1 MGAEHSQQRA
11 EADGH
16 DIFDRPTGHVPGN
29 GEGGGSS
36 STNPISS
43 SSIALAAAAAAAANQ
58 KRGRVQPR
66 QPGGHGQGQSAQQT
80 ASSIVIAS
88 KQLISDTASPT
99 SSEIMMSR
107 PPSPPL
113 SVCSDLPYVSYTDR
127 PIGGD
132 SPKIRQKPSAAQ
144 MFQQKGG
151 NSNANRAAARK
162 SHPGGFTTSIKPKR
176 PQSTASSHN
185 IVIVKPGARDTL
197 DDIDPDLARLRHIPQ
212 FLPVL
217 RESITSATYTR
228 DSEILERLHSQH
240 LTNICTRMQ
249 THLNLCATHVASE
262 QNHLVERTKVV
273 SNSITTLFA
282 SFVDMQKTYASY
294 AEQFAKI
301 RGISQ
306 QLSRCNSLLHENIA
320 SLEAINNYL
329 DDEDRLEPFVW
340 RTDDNKLRGEAEG
353 AAAAAAGASSSS
365 SVAGG
370 NTRLWRL

>member
-16 DIFDRPTGHVPGN
+16 EIFDGRQPLGIGQAGGPGAL
-29 GEGGGSS
+29 GDGS
-36 STNPISS
+36 TMM
-43 SSIALAAAAAAAANQ
+43 LAATAAAN
-58 KRGRVQPR
+58 KRRGVGHR
-66 QPGGHGQGQSAQQT
+66 QQSAGGVGIGGLPGNP
-80 ASSIVIAS
+80 AVGAAPGASIVIAS
-88 KQLISDTASPT
+88 KQIIAEAASPGG
-99 SSEIMMSR
+99 SELSR

-127 PIGGD
+127 PIGD
-132 SPKIRQKPSAAQ
+132 SPKIRSKPAHMLQQSSA
-144 MFQQKGG
+144 
-151 NSNANRAAARK
+151 SRAAARK
-162 SHPGGFTTSIKPKR
+162 SHPGGITSAIKPKR

-185 IVIVKPGARDTL
+185 IVIVRPGASDAGEDVDL
-197 DDIDPDLARLRHIPQ
+197 DLARLRNIPQ

-217 RESITSATYTR
+217 RESIASATYTR
-228 DSEILERLHSQH
+228 DAEILERLHSQH
-240 LTNICTRMQ
+240 LVNICARMQ
-249 THLNLCATHVASE
+249 THLNLCASYVASE

-282 SFVDMQKTYASY
+282 GFVDMQKTYASY

-301 RGISQ
+301 RSVSH

-320 SLEAINNYL
+320 SLEAINNFL

-353 AAAAAAGASSSS
+353 AT
-365 SVAGG
+365 GG
-370 NTRLWRL
+370 NSSRLWRL

>member
-1 MGAEHSQQRA
+1 MGAEHSQQRV

-16 DIFDRPTGHVPGN
+16 EIFERRDPALATLAAT
-29 GEGGGSS
+29 S
-36 STNPISS
+36 STLRVSDGS
-43 SSIALAAAAAAAANQ
+43 AMALTAAAAAAATS
-58 KRGRVQPR
+58 KRR
-66 QPGGHGQGQSAQQT
+66 GGSAQQRQQQQQQQLQQQQQQQLQHQQQQQLP
-80 ASSIVIAS
+80 AGSGNGPASIVIAS
-88 KQLISDTASPT
+88 RQIISDTASPT
-99 SSEIMMSR
+99 SSELSR

-127 PIGGD
+127 PIGD
-132 SPKIRQKPSAAQ
+132 SPKIRNRPGHSMLQPS
-144 MFQQKGG
+144 GV
-151 NSNANRAAARK
+151 NRSANRK
-162 SHPGGFTTSIKPKR
+162 SHPQGGMSTVIKPKR

-185 IVIVKPGARDTL
+185 IVIVKPGARDTP
-197 DDIDPDLARLRHIPQ
+197 DDIDPELARLRNIPQ

-217 RESITSATYTR
+217 RESISSATYTR
-228 DSEILERLHSQH
+228 DTEILERLHSQH
-240 LTNICTRMQ
+240 LLNICGRMQ
-249 THLNLCATHVASE
+249 THLNLCANHVASE

-301 RGISQ
+301 RGVSQ

-320 SLEAINNYL
+320 SLEAINNFL

-353 AAAAAAGASSSS
+353 AA
-365 SVAGG
+365 GG
-370 NTRLWRL
+370 NSSRLWRL

>member
-16 DIFDRPTGHVPGN
+16 EIFDGRQAAVPGS
-29 GEGGGSS
+29 GSGSFADGSS
-36 STNPISS
+36 MI
-43 SSIALAAAAAAAANQ
+43 LAATAAAN
-58 KRGRVQPR
+58 KRRGVGHRGGGAGVPGLG
-66 QPGGHGQGQSAQQT
+66 PGGTPGVPGPA
-80 ASSIVIAS
+80 SIVIAS
-88 KQLISDTASPT
+88 KQIIAEAASPGG
-99 SSEIMMSR
+99 SELSR

-127 PIGGD
+127 PIGD
-132 SPKIRQKPSAAQ
+132 SPKIRSKPAHMLQQSSA
-144 MFQQKGG
+144 
-151 NSNANRAAARK
+151 SRAAARK
-162 SHPGGFTTSIKPKR
+162 SHPGGITSAVKPKR

-185 IVIVKPGARDTL
+185 IVIVRPGASDAGE
-197 DDIDPDLARLRHIPQ
+197 DVDPDLARLRNIPQ

-228 DSEILERLHSQH
+228 DAEILERLHSQH
-240 LTNICTRMQ
+240 LVNICARMQ
-249 THLNLCATHVASE
+249 THLNLCASYVASE

-282 SFVDMQKTYASY
+282 GFVDMQKTYASY

-301 RGISQ
+301 RSVSH

-320 SLEAINNYL
+320 SLEAINNFL

-353 AAAAAAGASSSS
+353 AT
-365 SVAGG
+365 GG
-370 NTRLWRL
+370 NSSRLWRL

>member
-16 DIFDRPTGHVPGN
+16 EIFEGKHMPG
-29 GEGGGSS
+29 GAGLPDGSS
-36 STNPISS
+36 M
-43 SSIALAAAAAAAANQ
+43 ALAAAAGTAAAN
-58 KRGRVQPR
+58 KRRGAGLNR
-66 QPGGHGQGQSAQQT
+66 QHTVPGTGPA
-80 ASSIVIAS
+80 SIVIAS
-88 KQLISDTASPT
+88 KQIIADASSPA
-99 SSEIMMSR
+99 SSELSR

-127 PIGGD
+127 PIGD
-132 SPKIRQKPSAAQ
+132 SPKIRSKPAHLLQQSSA
-144 MFQQKGG
+144 
-151 NSNANRAAARK
+151 SRAANRK
-162 SHPGGFTTSIKPKR
+162 SHPGGFTTTSKPKR
-176 PQSTASSHN
+176 PQSTVSSHS
-185 IVIVKPGARDTL
+185 IVIVKPGARDTN
-197 DDIDPDLARLRHIPQ
+197 DDIDPDLARLRSIPQ

-217 RESITSATYTR
+217 RESISSATYTR
-228 DSEILERLHSQH
+228 DAEILERLHSQH
-240 LTNICTRMQ
+240 LINICTRMQ
-249 THLNLCATHVASE
+249 THLNLCACYVSSE

-301 RGISQ
+301 RSVSH

-320 SLEAINNYL
+320 SLEAINNFL

-353 AAAAAAGASSSS
+353 AT
-365 SVAGG
+365 GG
-370 NTRLWRL
+370 NSSRLWRL

>member
-16 DIFDRPTGHVPGN
+16 EIFDGRQPPGAGTGSLGD
-29 GEGGGSS
+29 GSS
-36 STNPISS
+36 MM
-43 SSIALAAAAAAAANQ
+43 LAATAAAN
-58 KRGRVQPR
+58 KRRGV
-66 QPGGHGQGQSAQQT
+66 GHRQQT
-80 ASSIVIAS
+80 TGGAGGTVVGSGAGVGPASIVIAS
-88 KQLISDTASPT
+88 KQIIAEAASPGG
-99 SSEIMMSR
+99 SELSR

-127 PIGGD
+127 PIGD
-132 SPKIRQKPSAAQ
+132 SPKIRSKPAHMLQQSSA
-144 MFQQKGG
+144 
-151 NSNANRAAARK
+151 SRAAARK
-162 SHPGGFTTSIKPKR
+162 SHPSGLTSAVKPKR

-185 IVIVKPGARDTL
+185 IVIVRPGA
-197 DDIDPDLARLRHIPQ
+197 IDAGEDVDMDLARLRNIPQ

-217 RESITSATYTR
+217 RESITSATNTR
-228 DSEILERLHSQH
+228 DAEILERLNSQH
-240 LTNICTRMQ
+240 LINICTRMQ
-249 THLNLCATHVASE
+249 THLNLCASYVASE

-282 SFVDMQKTYASY
+282 GFVDMQKTYASY

-301 RGISQ
+301 RSISH

-320 SLEAINNYL
+320 SLEAINNFL

-353 AAAAAAGASSSS
+353 AI
-365 SVAGG
+365 GG
-370 NTRLWRL
+370 NSSRLWRL

>member
-16 DIFDRPTGHVPGN
+16 EIFDVRQQPGLGIGQSRAVALGDN
-29 GEGGGSS
+29 GSMM
-36 STNPISS
+36 
-43 SSIALAAAAAAAANQ
+43 LAATAAAN
-58 KRGRVQPR
+58 KRRGIGGHR
-66 QPGGHGQGQSAQQT
+66 QQTGGITGGGAPGGPPFTGGAPV

-88 KQLISDTASPT
+88 KQIISAEAASPGCST
-99 SSEIMMSR
+99 SELSR

-127 PIGGD
+127 PIGD
-132 SPKIRQKPSAAQ
+132 SPKIRSKPASHMLQQQQSSA
-144 MFQQKGG
+144 
-151 NSNANRAAARK
+151 SRAAARK
-162 SHPGGFTTSIKPKR
+162 SHPGGITKPKR
-176 PQSTASSHN
+176 PQSTSSSHN
-185 IVIVKPGARDTL
+185 IVIVRPGASDAGEDL
-197 DDIDPDLARLRHIPQ
+197 DLDLARLRNIPQ

-228 DSEILERLHSQH
+228 DAEILERLHSQH
-240 LTNICTRMQ
+240 LVNICSRMQ
-249 THLNLCATHVASE
+249 THLNLCASYVASE

-282 SFVDMQKTYASY
+282 GFVDMQKTYASY

-301 RGISQ
+301 RSVSH

-320 SLEAINNYL
+320 SLEAINNFL

-353 AAAAAAGASSSS
+353 AT
-365 SVAGG
+365 GG
-370 NTRLWRL
+370 NSSRLWRL

>member
-16 DIFDRPTGHVPGN
+16 EIFDGRQAQGLGINPSRSVALGDNGSMMLAATAAANKRRGIGNHRQQTGG
-29 GEGGGSS
+29 GLTGGGS
-36 STNPISS
+36 P
-43 SSIALAAAAAAAANQ
+43 
-58 KRGRVQPR
+58 V
-66 QPGGHGQGQSAQQT
+66 

-88 KQLISDTASPT
+88 KQIISAEAASPGCST
-99 SSEIMMSR
+99 SELSR

-127 PIGGD
+127 PIGD
-132 SPKIRQKPSAAQ
+132 SPKIRSKPASHMLHQQQQQSSA
-144 MFQQKGG
+144 
-151 NSNANRAAARK
+151 SRAAARK
-162 SHPGGFTTSIKPKR
+162 SHPGGISKPKR
-176 PQSTASSHN
+176 PQSTSSSHN
-185 IVIVKPGARDTL
+185 IVIVRPGASDAGEDL
-197 DDIDPDLARLRHIPQ
+197 DLDLARLRNIPQ

-228 DSEILERLHSQH
+228 DAEILERLHSQH
-240 LTNICTRMQ
+240 LVNICSRMQ
-249 THLNLCATHVASE
+249 THLNLCASYVASE

-282 SFVDMQKTYASY
+282 GFVDMQKTYASY

-301 RGISQ
+301 RSVSH

-320 SLEAINNYL
+320 SLEAINNFL

-353 AAAAAAGASSSS
+353 AT
-365 SVAGG
+365 GG
-370 NTRLWRL
+370 NSSRLWRL

>member
-1 MGAEHSQQRA
+1 MGAEQSQPRI

-16 DIFDRPTGHVPGN
+16 EIFERRDPAPLDSHSMN
-29 GEGGGSS
+29 DGS
-36 STNPISS
+36 TL
-43 SSIALAAAAAAAANQ
+43 ALAAAAAAATN
-58 KRGRVQPR
+58 KRRGGTLQQR
-66 QPGGHGQGQSAQQT
+66 QQQQHQLQHQQQQALPHGPA
-80 ASSIVIAS
+80 SIVIAS
-88 KQLISDTASPT
+88 KQIISDTASPT
-99 SSEIMMSR
+99 SSELSR

-127 PIGGD
+127 PIGD
-132 SPKIRQKPSAAQ
+132 SPKIRNRPAHMLQQSSA
-144 MFQQKGG
+144 
-151 NSNANRAAARK
+151 SRAAARK
-162 SHPGGFTTSIKPKR
+162 SHPGGITTTIKPKR

-185 IVIVKPGARDTL
+185 IVIVKPGARDTH
-197 DDIDPDLARLRHIPQ
+197 DDIDPDLTRLRNIPQ

-217 RESITSATYTR
+217 RESISSATYTR
-228 DSEILERLHSQH
+228 DAEILERLHSQH
-240 LTNICTRMQ
+240 LLNICGRMQ
-249 THLNLCATHVASE
+249 THLNLCASHVASE

-301 RGISQ
+301 RGVSQ

-320 SLEAINNYL
+320 SLEAINNFL

-353 AAAAAAGASSSS
+353 AA
-365 SVAGG
+365 GG
-370 NTRLWRL
+370 NSSRLWRL

>member
-16 DIFDRPTGHVPGN
+16 EIFDGHGRQALER
-29 GEGGGSS
+29 GSSLADGSS
-36 STNPISS
+36 SSMM
-43 SSIALAAAAAAAANQ
+43 LAATVAAN
-58 KRGRVQPR
+58 KRRGVAHRGGGGGLGGGGVGV
-66 QPGGHGQGQSAQQT
+66 PGAGVPGAPGPA
-80 ASSIVIAS
+80 SIVIAS
-88 KQLISDTASPT
+88 KQIIAEAASPGG
-99 SSEIMMSR
+99 SELSR

-127 PIGGD
+127 PIGD
-132 SPKIRQKPSAAQ
+132 SPKIRSKPAHMLHQSSA
-144 MFQQKGG
+144 
-151 NSNANRAAARK
+151 SRAAARK
-162 SHPGGFTTSIKPKR
+162 SHPGGFTSAVKPKR

-185 IVIVKPGARDTL
+185 IVIVRPGASDAGEDVDL
-197 DDIDPDLARLRHIPQ
+197 DLARLRNIPQ

-228 DSEILERLHSQH
+228 DAEILERLNSQH
-240 LTNICTRMQ
+240 LVNICARMQ
-249 THLNLCATHVASE
+249 THLNLCASYVASE

-282 SFVDMQKTYASY
+282 GFVDMQKTYASY

-301 RGISQ
+301 RSVSH

-320 SLEAINNYL
+320 SLEAINNFL

-353 AAAAAAGASSSS
+353 AT
-365 SVAGG
+365 GG
-370 NTRLWRL
+370 NSSRLWRL